1 MTQPEGQTARDVF
14 PEDEGIPEVAQ
25 DDSPTQERAEDPQFA
40 PLPGERANA
49 SADFGTTA
57 LEQSEGES
65 LDGRLAR
72 ELPDDAPDV
81 RPAEDPDRAVGQLE
95 QDTST
100 TPDTDSGTN
109 RTADDVEATADP
121 SVGGEGPGAGRHARH
136 RRLTPRARSPPGEA
150 PRVPSGGRVG
160 VSRSRLSTFGNAVQQ
175 AAAVRP
181 GPVSRPS
188 TRSTTCEPG
197 ATSPRTAQR

>member
-14 PEDEGIPEVAQ
+14 PEDEGVPEVAQ

-40 PLPGERANA
+40 PLPGERPNA

-57 LEQSEGES
+57 LEQAEGES

-95 QDTST
+95 QDLHDPA
-100 TPDTDSGTN
+100 TPTPAPN

-121 SVGGEGPGAGRHARH
+121 SVGGEGPEEGAMHVTDG
-136 RRLTPRARSPPGEA
+136 
-150 PRVPSGGRVG
+150 
-160 VSRSRLSTFGNAVQQ
+160 
-175 AAAVRP
+175 
-181 GPVSRPS
+181 
-188 TRSTTCEPG
+188 
-197 ATSPRTAQR
+197 